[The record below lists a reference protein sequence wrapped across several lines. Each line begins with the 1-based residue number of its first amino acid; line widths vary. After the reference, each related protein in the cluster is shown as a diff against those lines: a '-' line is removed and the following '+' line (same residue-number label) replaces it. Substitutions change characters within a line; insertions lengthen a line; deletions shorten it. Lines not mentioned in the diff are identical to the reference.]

1 MYTYG
6 WRPDETELCRMEMR
20 AFFSED
26 TEENVLIS
34 DVKVQPSRSHHFK
47 MIKNHLSG
55 GLLTNFIVISQNT
68 CYSFTQNYLT

>member
-1 MYTYG
+1 
-6 WRPDETELCRMEMR
+6 MEMR

-34 DVKVQPSRSHHFK
+34 DVKVEQSRSHHFK

-55 GLLTNFIVISQNT
+55 GLLTNFIVISQST
-68 CYSFTQNYLT
+68 CYSFT

>member
-1 MYTYG
+1 
-6 WRPDETELCRMEMR
+6 MEIS

-34 DVKVQPSRSHHFK
+34 DVKVEQSRSHHFK

-55 GLLTNFIVISQNT
+55 GLLTNFIVISQST
-68 CYSFTQNYLT
+68 CYSFT